1 MDWLGP
7 RVEKIADTT
16 ANHETRIVVLEGLV
30 SGMRADMR
38 QVLEL
43 MEKRERETFRKRD
56 WLIVL
61 SFLTGFAVLAW
72 LIWQQGGPNA

>member
-43 MEKRERETFRKRD
+43 MEKRERETFRTRD
-56 WLIVL
+56 WAIIGAFAV
-61 SFLTGFAVLAW
+61 GFAILAW
-72 LIWQQGGPNA
+72 MLYVRGPNG